1 MNPRL
6 QDCLQEYKF
15 ELYENNGNIIKANI
29 NTLNTLDLNYLPKE
43 NKELLE
49 NTFLNA
55 VLTFQ
60 LVENIKL
67 TQLDLN
73 EYGKDYRSLHQTVR
87 KIQKRI
93 NNIDI
98 KVKKLEKEKKYLERD
113 DDIIKADKI
122 KSHIEKL
129 NREKINISEKIPPN
143 WEDENSQYKDLALK
157 NKKATTLY
165 RRNVDSI
172 YENIQLTKQIIIE
185 RDKLNNLNNEI
196 QNLKEKIFNVSKDDG
211 MNEIKSVEKILNEIA
226 GAELIKEKLSK
237 ARRSLKKDGVDI
249 NEIKKLINKANE
261 IFLLEKEWRKK
272 AEVELLPQLV
282 KFDNSIKTTMG
293 LRQQE
298 KLTKEQAK
306 YVAACRSTHKD
317 ISLNF

>member
-29 NTLNTLDLNYLPKE
+29 NDLKTLDLNYLPIE

-49 NTFLNA
+49 NTFINA
-55 VLTFQ
+55 ILTFE
-60 LVENIKL
+60 LVENIQL

-73 EYGKDYRSLHQTVR
+73 EYSKDYRSLHLVVR

-93 NNIDI
+93 NKIDI

-113 DDIIKADKI
+113 NETIKADKI
-122 KSHIEKL
+122 KSRIDKL
-129 NREKINISEKIPPN
+129 NREKLNIGEKVPPN
-143 WEDENSQYKDLALK
+143 WEDENKQYKDLALK

-172 YENIQLTKQIIIE
+172 YENIQLTKQIIMD
-185 RDKLNNLNNEI
+185 RDKLNNLDIIIKNLREI
-196 QNLKEKIFNVSKDDG
+196 IFNVSKDDG
-211 MNEIKSVEKILNEIA
+211 MNEIKSIEKVLNEIA
-226 GAELIKEKLSK
+226 GADLIKEKLSK
-237 ARRSLKKDGVDI
+237 ARRILKKDDPDI
-249 NEIKKLINKANE
+249 NKIIKLIDEAYG
-261 IFLLEKEWRKK
+261 IFLLEKEWRQK
-272 AEVELLPQLV
+272 AEVELLPQLI
-282 KFDNSIKTTMG
+282 KFDDSIKTTIG
-293 LRQQE
+293 LRKQE
-298 KLTKEQAK
+298 KLTKEQAL

>member
-15 ELYENNGNIIKANI
+15 EIYENNGNIIKANI
-29 NTLNTLDLNYLPKE
+29 NDLNTLDLNYLPKE
-43 NKELLE
+43 NKKLLE
-49 NTFLNA
+49 NTFTNA
-55 VLTFQ
+55 ILTFK

-67 TQLDLN
+67 TQSNLN
-73 EYGKDYRSLHQTVR
+73 EYSKDYKSLHQTVR

-93 NNIDI
+93 NKINI
-98 KVKKLEKEKKYLERD
+98 KVKKLEKEQKYLERD
-113 DDIIKADKI
+113 NEIIKADKI
-122 KSHIEKL
+122 KSRIDKL

-143 WEDENSQYKDLALK
+143 WEDENNQYKGLALK

-172 YENIQLTKQIIIE
+172 YEDVQLIKKIIID
-185 RDKLNNLNNEI
+185 RDKLNNLDNEI
-196 QNLKEKIFNVSKDDG
+196 LNLKEKIFNVSKVDG
-211 MNEIKSVEKILNEIA
+211 MNEIKSIEKVLNEIA
-226 GAELIKEKLSK
+226 GADLIKEKLSK
-237 ARRSLKKDGVDI
+237 ARRILKKDDPDI
-249 NEIKKLINKANE
+249 NKIIKLIDEAYG
-261 IFLLEKEWRKK
+261 IFLLEKEWRQK
-272 AEVELLPQLV
+272 AEVELLPQII
-282 KFDNSIKTTMG
+282 KFDDSIKTTIG

-298 KLTKEQAK
+298 KLTKEQAI